1 MTALQ
6 NLSSQEFYNKISNDN
21 NAVIIDVRTP
31 AEFQDGHIPNSILI
45 DIYNPAFQ
53 SKILE
58 LDKSKNYYL
67 YCRSG
72 SRSHHAG
79 VFMLSEGFSSVHH
92 LEDGIIY
99 WTYDIE
105 R

>member
-1 MTALQ
+1 MDNPINLSASDFYQKISSDDKAVIVDVRALQ
-6 NLSSQEFYNKISNDN
+6 EFN
-21 NAVIIDVRTP
+21 
-31 AEFQDGHIPNSILI
+31 DGHIPNSLLI

-58 LDKSKNYYL
+58 LDKSKNYYI

-72 SRSHHAG
+72 NRSYHAG
-79 VFMLSEGFSSVHH
+79 VFMLAEGFKSVQH
-92 LEDGIIY
+92 LEEGIIS
-99 WTYDIE
+99 WTENLE

>member
-1 MTALQ
+1 MEEPK
-6 NLSSQEFYNKISNDN
+6 NLSAQDFYNKICEDK

-31 AEFQDGHIPNSILI
+31 AEFNDGHIPNSVLY

-58 LDKSKNYYL
+58 LDKSKNYYI

-72 SRSHHAG
+72 NRSYHAG
-79 VFMLSEGFSSVHH
+79 VFMLSEGFNSVHH
-92 LEDGIIY
+92 LAEGINS
-99 WTYDIE
+99 WTENLE